1 MTAHTCFAVGK
12 SRFEH
17 VVVELCKP
25 VERVKGVDGC
35 ARAIRWQGDFG
46 RSIIRM
52 RGALEQQPSGSLAAP
67 KTRAANFAGQRV
79 IAEFAHVGGL
89 RLGHVVV
96 HEPPNAAV
104 VLAVVKAVLL
114 LQVAGYRRV
123 VLDDF
128 AIKIGDVNAAVWTH
142 GKVDWMK
149 PNVSRCD
156 KLRLR
161 FARCSPNVE
170 KDAVTLQFG
179 TMNKV
184 LCRGTGEDLSAQ
196 AGQGGVDIN
205 ERRTGGGEVAVRD
218 RLGSTVAVP
227 IIFAETWVVGALG
240 TPRVRFADGERRIVI
255 RTVTA

>member
-1 MTAHTCFAVGK
+1 MAALVPSAG
-12 SRFEH
+12 
-17 VVVELCKP
+17 
-25 VERVKGVDGC
+25 RVILAGRSFGC
-35 ARAIRWQGDFG
+35 AARSSSNRRAVWRRQKRGLPTSALSASLLSLLMLGDCG
-46 RSIIRM
+46 LGM
-52 RGALEQQPSGSLAAP
+52 SLCTSRQ
-67 KTRAANFAGQRV
+67 TR
-79 IAEFAHVGGL
+79 
-89 RLGHVVV
+89 
-96 HEPPNAAV
+96 PWS
-104 VLAVVKAVLL
+104 LAVVKAVLL

-128 AIKIGDVNAAVWTH
+128 AIKIGDVNATVWTH

-218 RLGSTVAVP
+218 RLGSAVAVP